1 MANILMSPNPTHA
14 KSPAATRRVPV
25 TLDDLRVMEEA
36 MFQNADARF
45 TTTQRVFFEALLSHP
60 TLDVIAA
67 ANICSIKPKKAAAW
81 VAQPTVQ
88 AALNHLL
95 TARMQKLGLNKDS
108 LLAKIV
114 NLLEMSMGEAPIIK
128 SGYDKETQTF
138 TSQSV
143 KETDLSAAARF
154 TDQLSKHFQLYAA
167 EGTSGLNVSLN
178 LVMGDDTNTEQPELL
193 VATQG
198 LTSLEADD
206 SGEGDFD

>member
-1 MANILMSPNPTHA
+1 
-14 KSPAATRRVPV
+14 
-25 TLDDLRVMEEA
+25 
-36 MFQNADARF
+36 
-45 TTTQRVFFEALLSHP
+45 
-60 TLDVIAA
+60 
-67 ANICSIKPKKAAAW
+67 

-143 KETDLSAAARF
+143 KETDLGAAARF

-178 LVMGDDTNTEQPELL
+178 LVMGDDTSTEQPELL

-198 LTSLEADD
+198 LTSLEADED
-206 SGEGDFD
+206 HEGDSD